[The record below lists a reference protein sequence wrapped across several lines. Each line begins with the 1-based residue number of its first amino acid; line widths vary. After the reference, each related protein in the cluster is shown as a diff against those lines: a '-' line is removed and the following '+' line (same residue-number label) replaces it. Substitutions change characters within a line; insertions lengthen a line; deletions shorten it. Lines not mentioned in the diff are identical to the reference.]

1 MGLFELIEQRKFQEF
16 RHLYEEKVEIRD
28 QNPEFADLIPGNYI
42 LALLGLKDYHE
53 VVDVCEKHISENANR
68 KGGLNRSTS
77 DFYIA
82 CSIAKM
88 ELGKAEEAYNT
99 LYEGR
104 NSKYQDISRT
114 QVACAMY
121 YEAVMLRDAK
131 VKKMSINLLNRRL
144 KGQINISEEFA
155 IANFILGKC
164 TECELLNQIEKFV
177 PILRE
182 RHKVQALF
190 YMAVKRFEDGDI
202 TKYVEYLREANNLY
216 HICPT
221 VTVELEYYMT
231 QICLSK
237 ISADITG

>member
-1 MGLFELIEQRKFQEF
+1 MGPFKLIEQGKYQEF
-16 RHLYEEKVEIRD
+16 CCLYEEKAGIR
-28 QNPEFADLIPGNYI
+28 NSHPELADLIPGNYL
-42 LALLGLKDYHE
+42 LALLGLKDYNKIVE
-53 VVDVCEKHISENANR
+53 VCEKHVLENVNR
-68 KGGLNRSTS
+68 KGSLNRSTS

-88 ELGKAEEAYNT
+88 ELGNANEAYKI

-114 QVACAMY
+114 QVACVLY
-121 YEAVMLRDAK
+121 YEAVMLRDEKAK
-131 VKKMSINLLNRRL
+131 KTSKNLLSKRL
-144 KGQINISEEFA
+144 KGQTNLSEEFA

-164 TECELLNQIEKFV
+164 TEYELLNQIEKYI

-182 RHKVQALF
+182 RHKIQALF
-190 YMAVKRFEDGDI
+190 YMAVKRYENGDF
-202 TKYVEYLREANNLY
+202 TKYIEYLREANNLY
-216 HICPT
+216 YICPA

-237 ISADITG
+237 ISTDIAG